1 MAIKHII
8 LKEGTTQLYPN
19 AAYPVGYIYMS
30 TESTSPA
37 TLFGGTWVQISGYFL
52 YGYNQNPGATGGADT
67 VALNSTSYLPSHA
80 HTKYSY
86 LNTNNTYFENAAGY
100 TNYKDIA
107 VNSTG
112 SNSAHNNLP
121 PYYEVYCWRKSAD

>member
-1 MAIKHII
+1 MAIKHIL
-8 LKEGTTQLYPN
+8 LKEGTTTLYPN

-37 TLFGGTWVQISGYFL
+37 TLFGGTWTQISGYFL
-52 YGYNQNPGATGGADT
+52 YGNTSSGGTGGSDT
-67 VALNSTSYLPSHA
+67 VTLNSTTYLPSHA

-107 VNSTG
+107 VYGNG
-112 SNSAHNNLP
+112 GNGAHNNLP
-121 PYYEVYCWRKSAD
+121 PYYEVYCWRKTAD